1 MSNIEFEKIQETD
14 QWLTL
19 GAGQKILKVHE
30 EAKFRFVW
38 TIERFSLRRQQEK
51 NGTSFCSSEFTIQ
64 GPDDME
70 TKWKIEMF
78 PKGLDQTSCNFL
90 AVFLSSETEADV
102 EAQFDCSI
110 LDKDMIRVNIKRD
123 DGFKNYD
130 YNEAFGYEKFIKY
143 GTLKSLSSTL
153 LSNDSLTIVCD
164 ITILGKMK
172 PASASNDQRK
182 QQNLIQDLETA
193 FTNIEL
199 SDVQL
204 QCGGQVFD
212 CHQFMLSARSPV
224 FRAMFQSNMMEKE
237 TGKVDVKDLHPDVLA
252 EMLSFIYTGKTP
264 NLDELAEGLLA
275 AADQYQLEQLKS
287 ICEKSLSTRLNVENC
302 LSYLILGDMYQA
314 GNLKMLSLKF
324 ITSNRKDVF
333 KSKDWRVCLQDH
345 PALMADVIEALD

>member
-1 MSNIEFEKIQETD
+1 MSNIKFEKIQETD

-51 NGTSFCSSEFTIQ
+51 NGTVRLNKSKDLFLFYYLQSFCSSEFTIQ

-78 PKGLDQTSCNFL
+78 PKGLVQTSCNFL

-172 PASASNDQRK
+172 PASASN
-182 QQNLIQDLETA
+182 
-193 FTNIEL
+193 
-199 SDVQL
+199 
-204 QCGGQVFD
+204 
-212 CHQFMLSARSPV
+212 H
-224 FRAMFQSNMMEKE
+224 
-237 TGKVDVKDLHPDVLA
+237 LHPVH
-252 EMLSFIYTGKTP
+252 K
-264 NLDELAEGLLA
+264 
-275 AADQYQLEQLKS
+275 KS
-287 ICEKSLSTRLNVENC
+287 I
-302 LSYLILGDMYQA
+302 Q
-314 GNLKMLSLKF
+314 F
-324 ITSNRKDVF
+324 VF
-333 KSKDWRVCLQDH
+333 WL
-345 PALMADVIEALD
+345 